1 MHIVAVCLAKFDVNL
16 KPQSG
21 LLGVNLPSRPVDW
34 HVEVLNSDLAL
45 REKRAKESRERFQD
59 RRLACSVGP

>member
-1 MHIVAVCLAKFDVNL
+1 VHIFAVCLAKLDVNL

-21 LLGVNLPSRPVDW
+21 LLDVNLASRPVDW

-45 REKRAKESRERFQD
+45 REYRAKESRERFQD
-59 RRLACSVGP
+59 RCLACSVRP